1 TPPQPPRLLDLVR
14 QVARARF
21 GQDGPGERYADW
33 ARRLIL
39 FHQKRHPRDLL
50 LADVRSFREHVAPTA
65 KAPLRCLDEAHTA
78 LTFLYHEVL
87 GLDVED
93 SGGWRTRVGLGWLE
107 PFSRGSNG
115 ARSRT
120 MQTKDRGSEPLFPRP
135 SARATASDTE
145 PLREPCQRLPPFGRV
160 PDPRP
165 RRERAGSPQDPGR
178 HDQAPAAPAAARQ

>member
-1 TPPQPPRLLDLVR
+1 GSLCRFLLAPLLQGTLSSKPRCHRRRSFMASDSLPAHTPPQPPRLLDLVR

-78 LTFLYHEVL
+78 LTFLYQEVL

-115 ARSRT
+115 AR
-120 MQTKDRGSEPLFPRP
+120 
-135 SARATASDTE
+135 
-145 PLREPCQRLPPFGRV
+145 
-160 PDPRP
+160 
-165 RRERAGSPQDPGR
+165 
-178 HDQAPAAPAAARQ
+178 